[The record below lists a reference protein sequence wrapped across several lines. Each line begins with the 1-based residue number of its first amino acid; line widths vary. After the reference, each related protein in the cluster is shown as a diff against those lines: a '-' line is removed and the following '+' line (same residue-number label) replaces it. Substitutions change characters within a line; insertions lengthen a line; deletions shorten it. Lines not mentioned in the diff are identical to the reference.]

1 MCTATRDLIKCWL
14 VIAVWKARR
23 RWTSDTANW
32 QMEVGSI
39 IHIGTG
45 KYPQLLNKNFVVL
58 RIAPVPYYRGNKI
71 YYKEM
76 KKLLLY
82 NQSITTIM
90 LMWADGRPLS
100 FQQFLRKGG
109 SIPSISINTLT
120 IGVIK
125 LMISPFF
132 LYLIRKSIYINTQT

>member
-1 MCTATRDLIKCWL
+1 M
-14 VIAVWKARR
+14 
-23 RWTSDTANW
+23 
-32 QMEVGSI
+32 

-82 NQSITTIM
+82 N
-90 LMWADGRPLS
+90 
-100 FQQFLRKGG
+100 
-109 SIPSISINTLT
+109 
-120 IGVIK
+120 
-125 LMISPFF
+125 
-132 LYLIRKSIYINTQT
+132 

>member
-82 NQSITTIM
+82 N
-90 LMWADGRPLS
+90 
-100 FQQFLRKGG
+100 
-109 SIPSISINTLT
+109 
-120 IGVIK
+120 
-125 LMISPFF
+125 
-132 LYLIRKSIYINTQT
+132 